1 MKLRWQIV
9 RAVCMGGLTTIV
21 IAELL
26 AAFWHPTTWN
36 AVNQPA
42 TYPPPPA
49 YLGELVPEHST
60 TVYMSAH
67 FTFDRDLFSEV
78 SNTGIDFYEFTYNQP
93 RPDGPADGIDI
104 PSTIVLTRYRI
115 GWPWRALYWDS
126 VFTFHPGQFPNAQ
139 SHAKMMSDRAGF
151 KYGLDIPLSSSWM
164 RLPVMPV
171 WNGLLL
177 NVLLWSVL
185 WSVPGPLLRGVRRYR
200 RMRRGLCLACGYE
213 VEDLE
218 KCPECGTQCPKPKVD
233 QAAC

>member
-1 MKLRWQIV
+1 MTKRRMKLRWQFV
-9 RAVCMGGLTTIV
+9 RAVCMGVLTTIV

-42 TYPPPPA
+42 IYPSPPA
-49 YLGELVPEHST
+49 YLGELVPAHST
-60 TVYMSAH
+60 TVYMSA
-67 FTFDRDLFSEV
+67 LFSMGSGPLSEV
-78 SNTGIDFYEFTYNQP
+78 SNTGIDFYEFTYNKP
-93 RPDGPADGIDI
+93 RPDTPADGIDI
-104 PSTIVLTRYRI
+104 PSTIVLTRYRS
-115 GWPWRALYWDS
+115 GWPWRAMYWDS
-126 VFTFHPGQFPNAQ
+126 VYIFNSGQFPNAQ
-139 SHAKMMSDRAGF
+139 SYAKLMSDRAGF

-185 WSVPGPLLRGVRRYR
+185 WSIPGPLRYGVRRYR
-200 RMRRGLCLACGYE
+200 RKRRGLCLACGYA

-218 KCPECGTQCPKPKVD
+218 ICPECGTD
-233 QAAC
+233 HAAC